1 MAGSPSARR
10 QRSAAAAVAVP
21 WAAWAVLRLTGSERG
36 FPLVPALTFTPHAA
50 ATAVVPLGLALRFR
64 SRAGVLLSAGAGTA
78 LAASVLARRRAS
90 RPATTTDGDRLRVAT
105 VSLRL
110 GLVAAGAVLELV
122 QRHDVDV
129 LAVQE
134 LTPDAERR
142 LRAAGIDALL
152 PHSRVLS
159 ARPGSAPAA
168 GGAVWSRRPLQSRGA
183 VPGGFQQPTVLLGTD
198 GGPTPAVEVTAVH
211 IWPPSLGPASVR
223 RWAADLAALPA
234 PEPGV
239 LRVLTGDF
247 NASLD
252 HAALRRV
259 LHLGYTD
266 AARAVGRALTWTW
279 ASMRFRRPRLAIDHV
294 LVDPRIG
301 VAAVDVLPVRG
312 SDHRAVVADLV
323 VPRR

>member
-1 MAGSPSARR
+1 MAGSSSARR

-21 WAAWAVLRLTGSERG
+21 WATWAVLRLTGSERG

-50 ATAVVPLGLALRFR
+50 ATAVVPLGVALRFR
-64 SRAGVLLSAGAGTA
+64 SRAGVLLSAGAGTV

-90 RPATTTDGDRLRVAT
+90 RPATTTDGDRVRVAT

-152 PHSRVLS
+152 PHSRVLH
-159 ARPGSAPAA
+159 ARPGSVPAG
-168 GGAVWSRRPLQSRGA
+168 GGAVWSRRPLRSRGA
-183 VPGGFQQPTVLLGTD
+183 VPGGFQQPIVQLGTD
-198 GGPTPAVEVTAVH
+198 GPAPAVEVTAVH
-211 IWPPSLGPASVR
+211 IWPPSMGPASVR
-223 RWAADLAALPA
+223 QWAADLAALPA
-234 PEPGV
+234 PGPGV
-239 LRVLTGDF
+239 LRVLAGDF

-252 HAALRRV
+252 HAALRGV
-259 LHLGYTD
+259 LRLGYTD
-266 AARAVGRALTWTW
+266 AARTVGRALTWTW

-312 SDHRAVVADLV
+312 SDHRAVVAELV